1 MFKKLIWRFGKKL
14 ENLASFIV
22 KSTELPPPAVKPDD
36 KEEINYFIAPQIG
49 VDLSRFLYKS
59 RLKCVDIGARGEGLP
74 ELKIIA
80 PFVDYFACEPEL
92 VANLELHEGMEGKKW
107 RSYTLFKDAIG
118 TGKYGNVLHV
128 TQQPGLS
135 SLLKPNNEVFSRYY
149 NDDSFSVVST
159 ENINLISLDV
169 AANANKFEDACFL
182 KIDTQGSELDILE
195 SGKELLSS
203 SLVGIYVEAE
213 FQSFYTDQPLF
224 KDVDRYITSHG
235 FELFDMI
242 KSGVRRAGYD
252 ANRYSRRQTTWA
264 HILYLKD
271 IDILKRH
278 PNRMQ
283 KMAQLFALAIAFE
296 NYDFALEM
304 LSKGLLT
311 ETEDKG
317 FYEGIKRDINAII
330 DYRTK
335 ISLHL
340 MSSKEALLHAKNDIK
355 MQWFG

>member
-1 MFKKLIWRFGKKL
+1 MIKKLIEKLGKKL
-14 ENLASFIV
+14 VDVAGSKKDNQ
-22 KSTELPPPAVKPDD
+22 KPD
-36 KEEINYFIAPQIG
+36 NFFIPNIG
-49 VDLSRFLYKS
+49 VDLARFLNDAGI
-59 RLKCVDIGARGEGLP
+59 KCVDIGARGEGLP
-74 ELKIIA
+74 DLKVIS
-80 PFVDYFACEPEL
+80 PFVDYYACEPESA
-92 VANLELHEGMEGKKW
+92 ANFELIGSPEGKIW

-118 TGKYGNVLHV
+118 TGKHGTVLHI
-128 TQQPGLS
+128 TRQPGLS

-159 ENINLISLDV
+159 ENVKLIGLDV
-169 AANANKFEDACFL
+169 AAKANKFEDACFL

-203 SLVGIYVEAE
+203 SLVGVYVEAE
-213 FQSFYTDQPLF
+213 FQSFYIDQPLF
-224 KDVDRYITSHG
+224 NNIDQYITSHG

-252 ANRYSRRQTTWA
+252 ANQYSRRQPTWA

-271 IDILKRH
+271 IDILKRQ
-278 PNRMQ
+278 PNRTQ

-296 NYDFALEM
+296 NYDLALEM
-304 LSKGLLT
+304 LNKSLLT
-311 ETEDKG
+311 ETRNDN
-317 FYEGIKRDINAII
+317 FYQGIKRDLDAII

-335 ISLHL
+335 TALYL
-340 MSSKEALLHAKNDIK
+340 MSSKEALFHAKNDIK